1 MNKKKSIAIIGAII
15 ILLLMGLIVDGRA
28 RFPVVNRI
36 IITAVSPITYL
47 VTKIADGVHNT
58 TGYFASLSGLR
69 EENEKLKKEN
79 DALRQDNIDLIA
91 MKGENERLSKLLGF
105 KGNYPQLKFQPAKV
119 IGKNIGDLQDIIL
132 INQGSNAGLKINM
145 SVVTSAGLV
154 GIVDDVYSNVSRILL
169 INSPRSKIGGMNL
182 RGDSRVAGIVGGL
195 AGQDALLEMNNM
207 ARDADLLPG
216 DTVVT
221 SGYSGNHPAG
231 LIIGNIEEV
240 QKDAGGLT
248 KVATINP
255 SVDFSRMEEVMVVTN
270 YDGFSGLLQ
279 EVGNSKAAPVK
290 KTVKGGTAK

>member
-15 ILLLMGLIVDGRA
+15 VLLLMGLIVDGRA

-36 IITAVSPITYL
+36 IITAMSPITYL
-47 VTKIADGVHNT
+47 VTEIADGVHNT

-69 EENEKLKKEN
+69 EENEKLQKEN

-91 MKGENERLSKLLGF
+91 MKGENERLSKLLDF
-105 KGNYPQLKFQPAKV
+105 KGNHPQLKFQPAKV

-145 SVVTSAGLV
+145 SVVTGAGLV
-154 GIVDDVYSNVSRILL
+154 GIVDGVYPNVSRILL

-221 SGYSGNHPAG
+221 SGYSGHHPAG
-231 LIIGNIEEV
+231 LIIGTIEEV
-240 QKDAGGLT
+240 QKDDGGLT

-255 SVDFSRMEEVMVVTN
+255 SVDFSRLEEVMVVTN
-270 YDGFSGLLQ
+270 YDGFAGLLQ
-279 EVGNSKAAPVK
+279 EVSNGKATPVK
-290 KTVKGGTAK
+290 KPVKGGMAK